1 MSDIVHGP
9 GYAAWRSLAEA
20 DLKGASFDKRLVSQT
35 LEGLRVEPLY
45 DTATQ
50 TAPLPLAATPGFR
63 PGTIVMASPEAMQHV
78 QDDVQGG
85 SLALLLCEPGVR
97 LGCAA
102 APHAAETLDDLATA
116 GLEAGLT
123 ASFEVRAP
131 LGIDLA
137 RAFLLVHGADGLAG
151 RFSGSFSVD
160 PLADALELGESF
172 DPAPW
177 LGTAID
183 LARAVTDAAP
193 DARVLMASTHRLHDA
208 GADPVLELT
217 TALAS
222 GLAWLRAGE
231 RSSLDAARVH
241 TSLTFR
247 MASGRDF
254 VLEVCKFRALRT
266 AWARLLELAGADASI
281 PAVVEAVTSRR
292 TLTRLDVYNG
302 MVRGTIEAAAAAIGT
317 ADRVFV
323 TPYDDGLVEEA
334 SAVARRL
341 ARNTAL
347 VAAYESHLGHVADPA
362 AGAWTFETLT
372 DQMATLAWEWLGEL
386 EAVGGLDSTAG
397 KNWVRAR
404 LAGQVATRESA
415 IRRRS
420 YPIIGAGD
428 FALGTEDVLGMRDA
442 PGTGALPVRHDD
454 DVWLQLRKRAASL
467 GRRASVQVVV
477 LGALDD
483 VRARLSWTRTALA
496 AGGLAVEEHAWPSS
510 DAPFPSLAAASIT
523 LLCGSDATWSELALS
538 AAEQVAG
545 QASRVLL
552 AGRPKDDATLR
563 QAGVH
568 DFLFVGVD
576 LVTVLSGVMDTLE
589 AV

>member
-20 DLKGASFDKRLVSQT
+20 DLKGPSFEKRLVSQT
-35 LEGLRVEPLY
+35 LEGLRIEPLY
-45 DTATQ
+45 DTAPQ
-50 TAPLPLAATPGFR
+50 TSPLPLAATPGYL
-63 PGTIVMASPEAMQHV
+63 PGTMVLATNDALQHV

-97 LGCAA
+97 SGAA
-102 APHAAETLDDLATA
+102 SDSNAAETLDELASLA
-116 GLEAGLT
+116 LESGLVV
-123 ASFEVRAP
+123 SFELRAP

-137 RAFLLVHGADGLAG
+137 RAFLLVHGADGLDG
-151 RFSGSFSVD
+151 NFKGSFSVD
-160 PLADALELGESF
+160 PLADALDLGTTF

-193 DARVLMASTHRLHDA
+193 DARVLLASTHRLHDA

-231 RSSLDAARVH
+231 RSSLEPARVH
-241 TSLTFR
+241 ASLTFR
-247 MASGRDF
+247 MAAGRDF
-254 VLEVCKFRALRT
+254 VLEVCKFRALRA
-266 AWARLLELAGADASI
+266 AWARLLELAGADASV

-302 MVRGTIEAAAAAIGT
+302 MVRGTIEAAAAALGT

-323 TPYDDGLVEEA
+323 TPYDDGLGA
-334 SAVARRL
+334 PSAVARRL

-372 DQMATLAWEWLGEL
+372 DQMAELAWQWLCEI
-386 EAVGGLDSTAG
+386 EAAGGLDSAAG
-397 KNWVRAR
+397 QDWVRTR
-404 LAGQVATRESA
+404 LAEQVTARNSA
-415 IRRRS
+415 IRKRT

-428 FALGTEDVLGMRDA
+428 FALGTDDVQAIRDEH
-442 PGTGALPVRHDD
+442 TQGALPVRYDD
-454 DVWLQLRKRAASL
+454 EVWLHLRKRAAAL
-467 GRRASVQVVV
+467 PEASTVQMLV
-477 LGALDD
+477 LGNLDD
-483 VRARLSWTRTALA
+483 VRARLSWTRTALG
-496 AGGLAVEEHAWPSS
+496 AGGLRLAEHALP
-510 DAPFPSLAAASIT
+510 DAETPFPSLPDGGVV
-523 LLCGSDATWSELALS
+523 LLCGADATWLDLALS
-538 AAEQVAG
+538 AAAQVAPS
-545 QASRVLL
+545 ARRVVL
-552 AGRPKDDATLR
+552 AGRPKDDAALR
-563 QAGVH
+563 QAGVA
-568 DFLFVGVD
+568 DFLYVGAD
-576 LVTVLSGVMDTLE
+576 LVTVLSSVIDSLE

>member
-1 MSDIVHGP
+1 MSDLVHGP

-20 DLKGASFDKRLVSQT
+20 DLKGAPFEKRLVSQT
-35 LEGLRVEPLY
+35 LEGVRIEPLY
-45 DTATQ
+45 DTAAHTS
-50 TAPLPLAATPGFR
+50 PLSLAATPGFL
-63 PGTIVMASPEAMQHV
+63 PGTLVVASPDALLHV

-85 SLALLLCEPGVR
+85 SLALLVCEPGVR
-97 LGCAA
+97 LGSAA
-102 APHAAETLDDLATA
+102 DSNAAETLDDLATA
-116 GLEAGLT
+116 GLQAGLT
-123 ASFEVRAP
+123 VSFELRAP

-137 RAFLLVHGADGLAG
+137 RAFLLVHGADGLDG
-151 RFSGSFSVD
+151 QFSGSFSVD
-160 PLADALELGESF
+160 PLADALDLGSAF

-193 DARVLMASTHRLHDA
+193 AARVLMASTHRLHDA

-231 RSSLDAARVH
+231 RSSLDADRVH
-241 TSLTFR
+241 ASLTFR
-247 MASGRDF
+247 MAAGRDF

-323 TPYDDGLVEEA
+323 TPYDDGLGEA

-386 EAVGGLDSTAG
+386 ESIGGLDATAG
-397 KNWVRAR
+397 QDWVRAR
-404 LAGQVATRESA
+404 LAEQVATREAA
-415 IRRRS
+415 IRKRS

-428 FALGTEDVLGMRDA
+428 FALGTEDVLAMRNA
-442 PGTGALPVRHDD
+442 PAAGALPVRHDD
-454 DVWLQLRKRAASL
+454 EVWLQLRKRAASL
-467 GRRASVQVVV
+467 GQGATVHVVV
-477 LGALDD
+477 LGELDD

-496 AGGLAVEEHAWPSS
+496 AGGMAVEEYAWPNT
-510 DAPFPSLAAASIT
+510 DAPLPALPPGSVA
-523 LLCGSDATWSELALS
+523 LLCGADGTWSDLALS
-538 AAEQVAG
+538 AAAHLTG
-545 QASRVLL
+545 GARRILM
-552 AGRPKDDATLR
+552 AGRPKNDAALR

-568 DFLFVGVD
+568 DFLFVGAD
-576 LVTVLSGVMDTLE
+576 LVTVLAGVMDSLE